1 MKASRSLPLVTE
13 VASVGVVCLLWVESP
28 RVEGV
33 CVFLSLGLW
42 VSVSQAVFV
51 FGSGCAGCGVVRPA
65 DVATQ

>member
-1 MKASRSLPLVTE
+1 MNASSLPLVTE
-13 VASVGVVCLLWVESP
+13 VASVGVACLLWVGSP

-33 CVFLSLGLW
+33 CVFLDLGLR

-51 FGSGCAGCGVVRPA
+51 FGSGCAGRGVVCPA